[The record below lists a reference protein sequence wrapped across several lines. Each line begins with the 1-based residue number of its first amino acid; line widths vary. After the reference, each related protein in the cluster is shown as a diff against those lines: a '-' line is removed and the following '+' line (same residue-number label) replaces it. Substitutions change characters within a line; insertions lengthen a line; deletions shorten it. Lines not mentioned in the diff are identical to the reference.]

1 MIVKTIARKI
11 TLNLSSN
18 GQLMK
23 TALAAAGVRL
33 GRFATRCPQ
42 VVTDSSGEG

>member
-11 TLNLSSN
+11 GLNGSSN

-23 TALAAAGVRL
+23 TALAAAGFRL
-33 GRFATRCPQ
+33 A
-42 VVTDSSGEG
+42 